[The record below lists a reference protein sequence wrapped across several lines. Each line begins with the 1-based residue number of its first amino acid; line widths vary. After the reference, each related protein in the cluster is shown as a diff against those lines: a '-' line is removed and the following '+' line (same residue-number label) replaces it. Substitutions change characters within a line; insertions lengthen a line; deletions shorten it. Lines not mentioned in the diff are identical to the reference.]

1 MLRECCE
8 NVQDR
13 NKVFD
18 VSNDLLVLKHTL
30 CLYVHMSLFLRI
42 VLFCS
47 VLFSSHYS
55 ASS

>member
-18 VSNDLLVLKHTL
+18 VSNDLLVLEHTL
-30 CLYVHMSLFLRI
+30 CLYVHMSLFLRV